1 MFNLCLNCLNYL
13 LILTDLIG
21 ERFLF
26 WYLLVI
32 IIMSQ
37 IFHDINLAETCY
49 GMMSDSED
57 IINLDSIE
65 DDLAKRRS
73 MRLRALKLDNIC
85 L

>member
-26 WYLLVI
+26 WYLVVI

-37 IFHDINLAETCY
+37 IFHDIKLAETCY

-65 DDLAKRRS
+65 DDLAKR
-73 MRLRALKLDNIC
+73 
-85 L
+85 